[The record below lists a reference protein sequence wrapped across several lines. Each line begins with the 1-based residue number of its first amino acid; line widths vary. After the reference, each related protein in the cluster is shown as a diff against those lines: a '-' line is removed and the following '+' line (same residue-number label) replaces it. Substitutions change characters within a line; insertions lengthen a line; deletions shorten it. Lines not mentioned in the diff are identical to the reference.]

1 MVVELTVKPE
11 HSTRPLS
18 CSTHIVVMFEGTKGT
33 SRSLAASQETS
44 SPWHLHSTGT
54 APATAGRHERDCGGR
69 FGVCY
74 DRMQRKEIQCKRTV
88 KLKDRSTSL
97 CHIRNTLFL
106 HHLYRSRNT
115 LIMNVKAH

>member
-33 SRSLAASQETS
+33 SRSLAASQKTS

-54 APATAGRHERDCGGR
+54 APATAGRHERDCGEDW
-69 FGVCY
+69 VCVTMGCKGKKY
-74 DRMQRKEIQCKRTV
+74 SVKEQ
-88 KLKDRSTSL
+88 
-97 CHIRNTLFL
+97 
-106 HHLYRSRNT
+106 
-115 LIMNVKAH
+115 